1 MRSYLEKYISLCIYA
16 LKKPCCC
23 ASKPHV
29 RRASKPEGINFETKI
44 IIMFWWFFS
53 PADQNDRYHTPLLY
67 KIWGSQNE
75 VLNMEERGEQSQADN
90 SQWRLQQ
97 KEWRQYRATPALAA
111 QNLCLNQISQ
121 SSVNKNAIAF
131 IECPCLTLNV
141 KCLLLVCLWD
151 INCFV
156 FTKNLEQQ

>member
-1 MRSYLEKYISLCIYA
+1 MRSCLEKYISFCIYA
-16 LKKPCCC
+16 LNKPCFC

-29 RRASKPEGINFETKI
+29 RRASKPEGINFKTKI
-44 IIMFWWFFS
+44 IIMFWWFFC
-53 PADQNDRYHTPLLY
+53 PADQNELYHTPSLY
-67 KIWGSQNE
+67 EIWGSQNK
-75 VLNMEERGEQSQADN
+75 VLNMEERGEPSQADN
-90 SQWRLQQ
+90 SKQ
-97 KEWRQYRATPALAA
+97 KKWRQYRSTPAPTAET
-111 QNLCLNQISQ
+111 LCLNQISQ

-141 KCLLLVCLWD
+141 KCLLFVRLWE